1 MNSDYRIERW
11 KEVYAPNP
19 AMLRLQLVNE
29 GYRVFQWSDQPNCF
43 YASHA
48 HSETQSHW
56 IVSGQL
62 EINVEFVGRF
72 VLGPGD
78 RDFMPANAYHTAK
91 VLGTEPVVYL
101 VGEKLDE
108 QREKKPKNAKPA
120 KPPTLTKSGKPRK
133 KRMTKAEKAAA
144 DAEFEAIKK
153 MFGL

>member
-1 MNSDYRIERW
+1 MNADYRIERW

-29 GYRVFQWSDQPNCF
+29 GYRVFQWSDQANCF

-91 VLGTEPVVYL
+91 VLGSEPVVYL

-108 QREKKPKNAKPA
+108 PPKSPSPKKSPS
-120 KPPTLTKSGKPRK
+120 LTKSGKPRK
-133 KRMTKAEKAAA
+133 KRMTKAAA